1 MAKPAQP
8 EAISDAQRIVAGA
21 RAHFFAHGFRSVTM
35 SDLAAELGMSKK
47 TLYAHFPS
55 KAALLSAV
63 ITNKLVRV
71 EHDLAAV
78 MSRDASTFAQRLQRL
93 LAALRGQMDEIQPAF
108 VRDVRRENPE
118 LFARIQGERR
128 QLIHR
133 FFGGLLEEGRK
144 AGMIRKDIPV
154 KLLIEILVGSVDAV
168 LVPARVEELGLSV
181 KTGFAQII
189 AVFLEG
195 ALVRKGGAK

>member
-1 MAKPAQP
+1 
-8 EAISDAQRIVAGA
+8 
-21 RAHFFAHGFRSVTM
+21 
-35 SDLAAELGMSKK
+35 
-47 TLYAHFPS
+47 
-55 KAALLSAV
+55 
-63 ITNKLVRV
+63 V

-78 MSRDASTFAQRLQRL
+78 MSRDAATFAQRLQRL
-93 LAALRGQMDEIQPAF
+93 LAALRGQMNEIQPAF